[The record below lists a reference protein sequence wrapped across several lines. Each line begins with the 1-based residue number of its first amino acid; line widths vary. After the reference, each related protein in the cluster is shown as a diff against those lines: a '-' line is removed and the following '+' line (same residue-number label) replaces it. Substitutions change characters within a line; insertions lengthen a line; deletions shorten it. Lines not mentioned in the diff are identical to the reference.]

1 MNCRNRPTAPCSA
14 SSQDFE
20 NDAGKVPV
28 LAPEDVGIACP
39 CCQYISS
46 ADQFSKAP
54 SATRGPIVLALH
66 KAGLTPKQIAEVLG
80 WPRSTVRSLLWY
92 QLHVAKRKP

>member
-1 MNCRNRPTAPCSA
+1 MTRRNRPTAPCSA

-28 LAPEDVGIACP
+28 DPEDVGIACP

-46 ADQFSKAP
+46 ADQFAKAP
-54 SATRGPIVLALH
+54 SATRGPIVLALSR
-66 KAGLTPKQIAEVLG
+66 AGLTPKQIAEVLG

-92 QLHVAKRKP
+92 QRHVAKVTP